1 MNLTHLLVSS
11 DNGNSLTDSSK
22 LVRQHRLN
30 KEEEQETTNKAAT
43 STTTEA
49 MEQLEGTTSISI
61 LDAVYE
67 DASVRNI
74 SDSRGVF
81 SSVINNIKKGQQ
93 FSFQFKLWSFEIG
106 ARAGAWNR
114 VKIDFRKSPLRWS
127 LSQKNQQRNN

>member
-93 FSFQFKLWSFEIG
+93 FSFQFKL
-106 ARAGAWNR
+106 
-114 VKIDFRKSPLRWS
+114 
-127 LSQKNQQRNN
+127 